1 MSNFKQ
7 VVTCVDVVKAR
18 HVLVAIEQAA
28 MDNDFELVNE
38 LSNYLHEE
46 LEGLAMIVKERKDL

>member
-1 MSNFKQ
+1 MGNFKQ
-7 VVTCVDVVKAR
+7 VVTCVEVVKAR

-38 LSNYLHEE
+38 LSNFLHEE